1 MLRPFAYPVA
11 RCWELL
17 RKVWNQSSFL
27 LHAYRRK
34 NSQHYQLDV
43 TCYVRLHT
51 LLHVVAC
58 CWELS
63 RKVWKPVK
71 LFAPCKQTQ
80 HWELLCPFARS
91 SKSQLWCFK
100 GIQSAMF
107 RRTLHAKAQWI
118 IPWIWIKKDILIFLK
133 NLFGTKRTVSVDSD
147 TILNYKL
154 FRFLFLP
161 FFYSSPLSVFDIKM
175 KIECKG
181 VRTIY
186 YSVKTRTN
194 QRLRSAGNN
203 DGRWKLFYSN
213 AVHCP
218 SFTW

>member
-1 MLRPFAYPVA
+1 MLRPFAHPVA
-11 RCWELL
+11 RCCVLL
-17 RKVWNQSSFL
+17 G
-27 LHAYRRK
+27 
-34 NSQHYQLDV
+34 
-43 TCYVRLHT
+43 
-51 LLHVVAC
+51 VVAQS
-58 CWELS
+58 L
-63 RKVWKPVK
+63 KPVK

-91 SKSQLWCFK
+91 SKSQLWCFE

-161 FFYSSPLSVFDIKM
+161 FFYSSALSVFDIKM